1 MESHPS
7 ASLRAG
13 SFAKN
18 AKDGP
23 PAACR
28 REMTTLNVLRV
39 RRRRR
44 RQATDSHLSARE
56 LLLVLGSLLTL
67 FLVWILLGP
76 GWAVL
81 LAALAAAVA
90 GIQLWA
96 RGGTYAPHP
105 TRHGQEV
112 RDREKRVLWLGLLTL
127 VLGPVLV
134 FALSVPRERYR
145 EWSAA
150 AATPKPADCDWI
162 STPLGDK
169 HCHYEGSF
177 SHVKDRNG
185 EHVIVEWHRVYDY

>member
-1 MESHPS
+1 MGHPR
-7 ASLRAG
+7 LG
-13 SFAKN
+13 
-18 AKDGP
+18 
-23 PAACR
+23 R

-44 RQATDSHLSARE
+44 RQATDTHLRAQE
-56 LLLVLGSLLTL
+56 PLLVLGSLLAL
-67 FLVWILLGP
+67 LLVWILLGS

-81 LAALAAAVA
+81 LAALGAAVA

-105 TRHGQEV
+105 TRHGQKV
-112 RDREKRVLWLGLLTL
+112 ADREKRVLRLGLLTL

-134 FALSVPRERYR
+134 FALSVPRERYQ

-150 AATPKPADCDWI
+150 AATPKPGDCDW
-162 STPLGDK
+162 TTPPLGDK

-177 SHVKDRNG
+177 THINDHQG
-185 EHVIVEWHRVYDY
+185 ERVIIEWHRMYDY